1 MTDIIL
7 LRLATVLTNDE
18 ENIYILTDFPLNS
31 ARLHEPHT
39 DRVVV
44 EYFLAKYPQ
53 EGWMPAFRPWPGT
66 DA

>member
-31 ARLHEPHT
+31 AQLHEPHT
-39 DRVVV
+39 DRVVAD
-44 EYFLAKYPQ
+44 YFLAKYPQ
-53 EGWMPAFRPWPGT
+53 ES
-66 DA
+66 